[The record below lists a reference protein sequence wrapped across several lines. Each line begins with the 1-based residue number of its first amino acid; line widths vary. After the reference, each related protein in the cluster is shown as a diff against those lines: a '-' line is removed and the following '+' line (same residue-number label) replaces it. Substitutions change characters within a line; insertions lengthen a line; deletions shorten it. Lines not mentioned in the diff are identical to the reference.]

1 MKNPFKFGTLV
12 DGEFFTDRISEL
24 EDIQRTLESENHL
37 VLISPRRFGKSS
49 LVTKAVKASGRPSI
63 SLNMQNMLS
72 IEDFASKILRELFH
86 LYPLE
91 RIKHLM
97 THFRI
102 VPTVSTNPI
111 TNGIDVSFQ
120 PVVNG
125 VILLEDAMALLEK
138 VSTENKKLIVVF
150 DEFQDIMN
158 IRKGL
163 DKQLRSIMQ
172 EQQHLNYI
180 LLGSQE
186 SMMTE
191 IFERKKSPFY
201 HFGKLMHLN
210 KIPYEDFRTYV
221 SERLPLE
228 NGEAL
233 STIVDEILSF
243 TGLHP
248 YYTQQLSA
256 QIWEMMTYD
265 RIFEDVF
272 HKAVNAIIQAHD
284 LDFERLWLN
293 FNRTDRFVML
303 TLSKNMNPLQN
314 RFVATSTTFSA
325 IKRLMKAGYVIRPLS
340 LTLRLSS
347 PTSYAPR
354 SQGRSKVVRR
364 WKEGARIIVDFFYF
378 LVVSK

>member
-12 DGEFFTDRISEL
+12 DGEFFTDRVTEL
-24 EDIQRTLESENHL
+24 ESIQRMLDSENHL

-49 LVTKAVKASGRPSI
+49 LVAKAVKASGRPSI

-72 IEDFASKILRELFH
+72 IEDFASKILRELFR

-91 RIKHLM
+91 RIRHLM

-102 VPTVSTNPI
+102 APMVSTNPI

-120 PVVNG
+120 PVING
-125 VILLEDAMALLEK
+125 IVLLEDAMALLEK

-150 DEFQDIMN
+150 DEFQEIMN

-201 HFGKLMHLN
+201 HFGKLMHLS

-221 SERLPLE
+221 AERLPLK
-228 NGEAL
+228 EA
-233 STIVDEILSF
+233 SQNSVVDDILSF

-256 QIWEMMTYD
+256 QVWEMMTYD
-265 RIFEDVF
+265 RLFDNVVSE
-272 HKAVNAIIQAHD
+272 AVNAIIQAHD
-284 LDFERLWLN
+284 LDFERLWLS
-293 FNRTDRFVML
+293 FNRTDRFIMQS
-303 TLSKNMNPLQN
+303 LSSQKNPLQN
-314 RFVATSTTFSA
+314 RQMATSTTFSA
-325 IKRLMKAGYVIRPLS
+325 IKRLMKAGYVIRTEDYEVEDP
-340 LTLRLSS
+340 
-347 PTSYAPR
+347 
-354 SQGRSKVVRR
+354 
-364 WKEGARIIVDFFYF
+364 FFKTWI
-378 LVVSK
+378 LKTCM

>member
-86 LYPLE
+86 IYPLE
-91 RIKHLM
+91 RIKHIM

-325 IKRLMKAGYVIRPLS
+325 IKRLMKAGYVIRLEDYEIEDPFFK
-340 LTLRLSS
+340 T
-347 PTSYAPR
+347 
-354 SQGRSKVVRR
+354 
-364 WKEGARIIVDFFYF
+364 WIINTCA
-378 LVVSK
+378 

>member
-12 DGEFFTDRISEL
+12 DGEFFTDRVTEL
-24 EDIQRTLESENHL
+24 ESIQRMLDSENHL

-49 LVTKAVKASGRPSI
+49 LVAKAVKASGRPSI

-72 IEDFASKILRELFH
+72 IEDFASKILRELFR

-91 RIKHLM
+91 RIRHLM

-102 VPTVSTNPI
+102 APTVSTNPI

-120 PVVNG
+120 PVING
-125 VILLEDAMALLEK
+125 IVLLEDAMALLEK

-150 DEFQDIMN
+150 DEFQEIMN

-201 HFGKLMHLN
+201 HFGKLMHLS

-221 SERLPLE
+221 AERLPLK
-228 NGEAL
+228 EA
-233 STIVDEILSF
+233 SQNSVVDGILSF

-256 QIWEMMTYD
+256 QVWEMMTYD
-265 RIFEDVF
+265 KLFDNVVSE
-272 HKAVNAIIQAHD
+272 AVNAIIQAHD
-284 LDFERLWLN
+284 LDFERLWLS
-293 FNRTDRFVML
+293 FNRTDRFIMQS
-303 TLSKNMNPLQN
+303 LSSNKNPMQN
-314 RFVATSTTFSA
+314 RQMATSTTFSA
-325 IKRLMKAGYVIRPLS
+325 IKRLMKAGYVIRSEDYEVEDP
-340 LTLRLSS
+340 
-347 PTSYAPR
+347 
-354 SQGRSKVVRR
+354 
-364 WKEGARIIVDFFYF
+364 FFKTWI
-378 LVVSK
+378 LKTCM